1 MFTEPKAN
9 HIYFSIITQVLSNS
23 VVNYVNK

>member
-9 HIYFSIITQVLSNS
+9 NIYFSIITQVLSNS